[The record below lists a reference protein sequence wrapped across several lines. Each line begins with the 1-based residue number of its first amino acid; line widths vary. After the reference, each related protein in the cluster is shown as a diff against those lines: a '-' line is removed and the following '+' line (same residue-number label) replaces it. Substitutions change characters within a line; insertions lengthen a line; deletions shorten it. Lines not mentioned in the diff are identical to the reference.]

1 MTRTLVVPD
10 LHHDLPWLGRVLD
23 AERGQYDRLV
33 LLGDYFD
40 ARDPECTAKKV
51 ARCLLELPAEVERQ
65 CGRPIPVTF
74 LVGNHDYQYAM
85 LRHTRHPPA
94 YAHAVPGGC
103 SGYSKTRATDIRH
116 VLDGTDFWDKCRLAT
131 EAGGYLLSHAGVLP
145 HLWPIL
151 GASWID
157 DCASYEEAVS
167 DEASVFL
174 GKTEQA
180 WRDRFASHDHPA
192 FHAGRARG
200 GAYERSGLLW
210 CDWNEEFEDALPLPQ
225 IVGHTASRSGA
236 RQKGRSWCIDGQQTT
251 YAVIHGG
258 RVGVPG
264 EVEIKKK
271 PNP

>member
-1 MTRTLVVPD
+1 MTRILVVPD
-10 LHHDLPWLGRVLD
+10 IRHDLPWLGRVLD
-23 AERGQYDRLV
+23 AEREQYDRLV

-40 ARDPECTAKKV
+40 AHDPECTAKKV

-94 YAHAVPGGC
+94 YAFAVPGGC

-116 VLDGTDFWDKCRLAT
+116 VLDGTDFWDECQLAT
-131 EAGGYLLSHAGVLP
+131 EAGGYLLSHAGVVQA
-145 HLWPIL
+145 LWPWGQADGSAQDEYL
-151 GASWID
+151 LRELPLFLSQMK
-157 DCASYEEAVS
+157 EAWV
-167 DEASVFL
+167 DRF
-174 GKTEQA
+174 A
-180 WRDRFASHDHPA
+180 WRDQPA
-192 FHAGRARG
+192 FRIGRARG
-200 GAYERSGLLW
+200 GSSVTGPGLLR

-236 RQKGRSWCIDGQQTT
+236 RQKGRSWCIDGHQTT

-258 RVGVPG
+258 RVGAPG
-264 EVEIKKK
+264 EVEIK
-271 PNP
+271 NA